1 MRLAS
6 GLFIVE
12 IMTIDGQIIWLKQNV
27 KSGDVVFPQ
36 NIPQG
41 IFFLFIKKSNE
52 IISILKLIKNKSS
65 LNFAKFGVYVKKI
78 GFF

>member
-1 MRLAS
+1 LRLAS

-41 IFFLFIKKSNE
+41 IFFLFIKNPMK
-52 IISILKLIKNKSS
+52 
-65 LNFAKFGVYVKKI
+65 
-78 GFF
+78 